1 MIRRIFSYIGP
12 YKKYGILAAVCI
24 VAETFFELIV
34 PFIMADM
41 VDVGVANGDKT
52 YIFQRVGAFLPF
64 AFLQIF
70 LSVLKTVELVLFLC
84 KLRLGPFLFGSE
96 LVKGFR
102 FCHCD

>member
-52 YIFQRVGAFLPF
+52 
-64 AFLQIF
+64 
-70 LSVLKTVELVLFLC
+70 
-84 KLRLGPFLFGSE
+84 
-96 LVKGFR
+96 
-102 FCHCD
+102 

>member
-52 YIFQRVGAFLPF
+52 YIFQRGALMVFCAL
-64 AFLQIF
+64 AALAIGIASARNF
-70 LSVLKTVELVLFLC
+70 LSETWIIFGFL
-84 KLRLGPFLFGSE
+84 L
-96 LVKGFR
+96 
-102 FCHCD
+102 